1 MTKRSIGPAGASIV
15 SDDGTKIKLTGQ
27 QKKLIEKALKRM
39 EDNAGTFRATLTEV
53 VGKKGV
59 GPAGQRVREMKKK
72 IKKARLPRGGE
83 TTEPGRPS
91 PRGKLA
97 MVKGGGLMEA
107 TARLKAKG
115 MKEGGMVVKEK
126 VVAIDKSP
134 NSGLITTKGFGAGR
148 RT

>member
-1 MTKRSIGPAGASIV
+1 MTKRSIGPAGASTV
-15 SDDGTKIKLTGQ
+15 SDDGTRMKISEKD
-27 QKKLIEKALKRM
+27 KKLIKKALKRM
-39 EDNAGTFRATLTEV
+39 EDNAGTFMTTITEV

-59 GPAGQRVREMKKK
+59 GPAGQRVSEMKKK
-72 IKKARLPRGGE
+72 TKGKSGPSIG
-83 TTEPGRPS
+83 PGRPS

-115 MKEGGMVVKEK
+115 MKEGGMVVKDK

>member
-15 SDDGTKIKLTGQ
+15 SDDGTRMKISEKDR
-27 QKKLIEKALKRM
+27 KAVEKALRRM
-39 EDNAGTFRATLTEV
+39 GDDAGTFMTTITEI

-72 IKKARLPRGGE
+72 TKGKGGPL
-83 TTEPGRPS
+83 TEPGRPS
-91 PRGKLA
+91 PRGKLTMA
-97 MVKGGGLMEA
+97 KGGGLMEA
-107 TARLKAKG
+107 TAKLKAKG
-115 MKEGGMVVKEK
+115 MKEGGMVVKDK

-134 NSGLITTKGFGAGR
+134 NSGLITVKGFGASR

>member
-15 SDDGTKIKLTGQ
+15 SDDGTRMKISEKDR
-27 QKKLIEKALKRM
+27 KAVEKALRRM
-39 EDNAGTFRATLTEV
+39 GDDAGTFMTTITEV

-59 GPAGQRVREMKKK
+59 GPAGQRVREMNKNKKVA
-72 IKKARLPRGGE
+72 KA
-83 TTEPGRPS
+83 
-91 PRGKLA
+91 
-97 MVKGGGLMEA
+97 KGGGLMEA

-115 MKEGGMVVKEK
+115 MKEGGMVVKDK

>member
-15 SDDGTKIKLTGQ
+15 SDDGTRMKISEKDR
-27 QKKLIEKALKRM
+27 KAVEKALRRM
-39 EDNAGTFRATLTEV
+39 GDDAGTFMTTITEI

-59 GPAGQRVREMKKK
+59 GPAGQRVREMNKKTK
-72 IKKARLPRGGE
+72 GKSGPSIG
-83 TTEPGRPS
+83 PGRPS